1 MPKDLLPQDLDIH
14 ICGKDLPSSTFGGP
28 VSSFAVLSK
37 LDINTN
43 LFEEVGRTEWIGKN
57 CNPEFVNTIRIVYH
71 FETVQ
76 VYRVVFYQSPLEVVP
91 QDLSTIPVVGV
102 AEFDVSQFVVADSI
116 SDGRKSL
123 PLSTR
128 GFAEI
133 RVIVAVEDLN
143 ILQFKLKGT
152 LHSNNWV
159 QNPHPYLVIS
169 RLAEN
174 SSTSSYIASKDN
186 WIRVVVYRNPTL
198 RTKTPDFGNLNLS
211 IQKIC
216 NGDHHCPL
224 KFEIYDDINSKLI
237 GELPQ
242 ISVSQILRSNNIPL
256 PLGPQ
261 GGALTFINPQI
272 IERRSWLDYIKYIN
286 VSLSVSIDYTQSNG
300 NQTLSDS
307 LHFLDPSKL
316 NIYEQCIKAVGDVVI
331 RYDSDKKVPVYGFGA
346 KIKDKVGRWGPTNHC
361 FALTDEE
368 VVGVEGILEAYKTSF
383 TRLQLAG
390 PSLLEPTIRHATELA
405 KKAAESTLN
414 YTIHLIITDGNVQDM
429 EQTIDAIID
438 ASSEPISFI
447 IMGVGGGDED
457 GEFTNMEILDSD
469 DQLLASE
476 TKQAKRDIV
485 QFVRYLPDMN
495 PTVLAAHV
503 LQEIPDQITGF
514 YEEALKGKPDLFSH
528 PL

>member
-169 RLAEN
+169 RLADFKTRVFNHSKKKRELERLTVLP
-174 SSTSSYIASKDN
+174 TSSNRLVLISSLD
-186 WIRVVVYRNPTL
+186 
-198 RTKTPDFGNLNLS
+198 RTANEETGPPKVDEGRS
-211 IQKIC
+211 
-216 NGDHHCPL
+216 
-224 KFEIYDDINSKLI
+224 
-237 GELPQ
+237 LPQ
-242 ISVSQILRSNNIPL
+242 MWMSRSC
-256 PLGPQ
+256 G
-261 GGALTFINPQI
+261 
-272 IERRSWLDYIKYIN
+272 RRS
-286 VSLSVSIDYTQSNG
+286 
-300 NQTLSDS
+300 
-307 LHFLDPSKL
+307 F
-316 NIYEQCIKAVGDVVI
+316 
-331 RYDSDKKVPVYGFGA
+331 
-346 KIKDKVGRWGPTNHC
+346 
-361 FALTDEE
+361 
-368 VVGVEGILEAYKTSF
+368 GIL
-383 TRLQLAG
+383 
-390 PSLLEPTIRHATELA
+390 
-405 KKAAESTLN
+405 
-414 YTIHLIITDGNVQDM
+414 
-429 EQTIDAIID
+429 
-438 ASSEPISFI
+438 
-447 IMGVGGGDED
+447 
-457 GEFTNMEILDSD
+457 
-469 DQLLASE
+469 
-476 TKQAKRDIV
+476 
-485 QFVRYLPDMN
+485 
-495 PTVLAAHV
+495 
-503 LQEIPDQITGF
+503 
-514 YEEALKGKPDLFSH
+514 
-528 PL
+528 